1 MPAWRLEFVS
11 EQRTR
16 KIAVAMPFTSI
27 LCATDSSSLAARV
40 LRHALGMAG
49 VCGARLTILSV
60 AKGDLRQ
67 AEAALAA
74 HVREILPVG
83 ATYAGEPRIRAI
95 QVTLGQP
102 VDAILDEARDAGADL
117 IVAGTHSKSGLSRW
131 LLGSTS
137 AAILE
142 QAACPILLVPPG
154 QAEIVTL
161 GPKAAHL
168 NPGAVLVA
176 VDLSE
181 SNQPQLALAKRL
193 SDLAS
198 QPLVLLTVVG
208 ASGTDADAERRL
220 RAYAQPFGISDAVRT
235 LVRRG
240 HVAEEID
247 HAAVA
252 EHAGL
257 IVMGLRAVESGT
269 PGAIAT
275 AVLKTKDAVVLA
287 VPANWRLQ

>member
-1 MPAWRLEFVS
+1 M
-11 EQRTR
+11 TTD
-16 KIAVAMPFTSI
+16 MPFKSI
-27 LCATDSSSLAARV
+27 LCAVDSSELAPRV
-40 LRHALGMAG
+40 LRHALGLTG
-49 VCGARLTILSV
+49 VCGAQLTILSV
-60 AKGDLRQ
+60 AKRDLRQ
-67 AEAALAA
+67 AEAELAA
-74 HVREILPVG
+74 HVREILPAG
-83 ATYAGEPRIRAI
+83 APYAGAPRVRAI

-102 VDAILDEARDAGADL
+102 VDAIFDEAKDVSADL

-142 QAACPILLVPPG
+142 QATCPVMLVPPG
-154 QAEIVTL
+154 QAQIVTL
-161 GPKAAHL
+161 GAEAAHL
-168 NPGAVLVA
+168 SPGAVLAA

-181 SNQPQLALAKRL
+181 TNQPQLALAREL
-193 SDLAS
+193 SMLAN

-208 ASGTDADAERRL
+208 ASGTDADAEQRL
-220 RAYAQPFGISDAVRT
+220 RACARKSGIDDSART

-247 HAAVA
+247 HAAIA

-257 IVMGLRAVESGT
+257 IVMGLRAVDSGT

-275 AVLKTKDAVVLA
+275 AVLKAKDAVVLA
-287 VPANWRLQ
+287 VPAGWHAR

>member
-1 MPAWRLEFVS
+1 
-11 EQRTR
+11 
-16 KIAVAMPFTSI
+16 MPFTSI
-27 LCATDSSSLAARV
+27 LCAVDSSPLAPRV
-40 LRHALGMAG
+40 LRHALGLAG
-49 VCGARLTILSV
+49 VCSARLTILTV
-60 AKGDLRQ
+60 ARGDLRQ
-67 AEAALAA
+67 VETTLAA
-74 HVREILPVG
+74 RVREVLPAG
-83 ATYAGEPRIRAI
+83 APYVGEPRVRAI

-142 QAACPILLVPPG
+142 QADCPILLVPPG
-154 QAEIVTL
+154 QSEIVTL

-168 NPGAVLVA
+168 SPGAVLAA

-181 SNQPQLALAKRL
+181 SNQPQLALASAL
-193 SDLAS
+193 STLAG
-198 QPLVLLTVVG
+198 QPLVLLTVIG
-208 ASGTDADAERRL
+208 ASGTDVDAEQRL
-220 RAYAQPFGISDAVRT
+220 RAYAQQSGIDETVRRI
-235 LVRRG
+235 VRRG

-247 HAAVA
+247 HAAIA

-269 PGAIAT
+269 PGSIAT
-275 AVLKTKDAVVLA
+275 AVLKAKDAAVLA
-287 VPANWRLQ
+287 VPANWRPH